1 MYKLNHYRMEYIMA
15 KQDLFEDNDPF
26 LDEILKAKPTR
37 QSQYFQP
44 GHYLVQILNFKR
56 AETRKRRPFIALET
70 VVLDSDVEA
79 LPAGSEASW
88 LQMTDLDTSAGNI
101 KNFLTRALNIP
112 SESVTKEVV
121 VRALAQNPETGRSF
135 LAGLKLEIHAKNIIT
150 KDGNPFTTLSFIAVP
165 ADKQATAQKFSDLK

>member
-1 MYKLNHYRMEYIMA
+1 MEYIMA
-15 KQDLFEDNDPF
+15 KQNQDMFEDSDPF

-101 KNFLTRALNIP
+101 KNFLTRALNIS

-165 ADKQATAQKFSDLK
+165 ADKQATAQRFSDLK